1 MTPESP
7 ISELPLPTPPRR
19 EPAWNVGD
27 LLLILVVAFFSLI
40 AAGAVGIAATHAIPQ
55 LQGFSKEQIATNPLF
70 FIPVQ
75 LVAYLITFIFT
86 RMLITVRAQQ
96 DFWSAVKWNFPAA
109 SDAFTYV
116 FAGVVMAFVAQI
128 AGHFL
133 PIPKSLPMDR
143 YFREPAFAYLLMAFG
158 VLVAPLV
165 EELLFRGLIFP
176 LAARTLGVIGG
187 TVLTALLFSL
197 VHQSQLAQAWAPLL
211 VIFGVGLVL
220 TTIRARTNS
229 LAASWIVHFS
239 YNATL
244 FAVLFYL
251 TSGFKHLER
260 LAE

>member
-1 MTPESP
+1 
-7 ISELPLPTPPRR
+7 
-19 EPAWNVGD
+19 V
-27 LLLILVVAFFSLI
+27 
-40 AAGAVGIAATHAIPQ
+40 H
-55 LQGFSKEQIATNPLF
+55 
-70 FIPVQ
+70 
-75 LVAYLITFIFT
+75 
-86 RMLITVRAQQ
+86 
-96 DFWSAVKWNFPAA
+96 WNFPKAKA
-109 SDAFTYV
+109 ILTYV
-116 FAGVVMAFVAQI
+116 FIGIGLAVVGQFI
-128 AGHFL
+128 GHFL
-133 PIPKSLPMDR
+133 PMPKALPIEKL
-143 YFREPAFAYLLMAFG
+143 FAEKTSAYLLVTFG

-176 LAARTLGVIGG
+176 VATRALGMIGG

-220 TTIRARTNS
+220 TVVRARTNS

-251 TSGFKHLER
+251 TSGFNHLER

>member
-1 MTPESP
+1 
-7 ISELPLPTPPRR
+7 
-19 EPAWNVGD
+19 V
-27 LLLILVVAFFSLI
+27 LLILAFGVFVSFFAAIAGAFFVEFASRRS
-40 AAGAVGIAATHAIPQ
+40 GAEAIPGIA
-55 LQGFSKEQIATNPLF
+55 NPWL
-70 FIPVQ
+70 IVLVQ
-75 LVAYLITFIFT
+75 TVGYALTFIFA
-86 RMLITVRAQQ
+86 RILITVRTQQ
-96 DFWSAVKWNFPAA
+96 DFWTAVHWDFPKPKA
-109 SDAFTYV
+109 SFTYV
-116 FAGVVMAFVAQI
+116 VIGITLAVLGQI
-128 AGHFL
+128 VGHFL
-133 PIPKSLPMDR
+133 PMPKTLPIEKL
-143 YFREPAFAYLLMAFG
+143 FAEKTAAYLLVAFG

-197 VHQSQLAQAWAPLL
+197 IHLPQLAHAWAPWL

-220 TTIRARTNS
+220 TTVRARTNS

-251 TSGFKHLER
+251 TSGFQHLER